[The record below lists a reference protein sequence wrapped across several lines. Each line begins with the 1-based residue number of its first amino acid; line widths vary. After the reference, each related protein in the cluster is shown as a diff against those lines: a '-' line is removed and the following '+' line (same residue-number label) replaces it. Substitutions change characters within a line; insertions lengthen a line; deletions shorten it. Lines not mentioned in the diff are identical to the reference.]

1 MPLQEFK
8 VWRARLAT
16 NIGRLRQNEEQPPR
30 LEHYAPVGFKKITV
44 PEPAWAAIQVRQRP
58 KWLCLIGE

>member
-1 MPLQEFK
+1 MTI
-8 VWRARLAT
+8 WRGRLST

-30 LEHYAPVGFKKITV
+30 FEHYAPVGFKKITV

-58 KWLCLIGE
+58 EWLA